1 MTRIRDEQFT
11 DPGRTAR
18 PVWLGE
24 RMRSPSHTGP
34 SRGITDVVRRIT
46 NVVRGITNVVRGAVP
61 TGALDSGLTRL
72 TVAAGGAGR
81 AGRHAVVG
89 LPYPMPSHL

>member
-18 PVWLGE
+18 PVWLGG
-24 RMRSPSHTGP
+24 RQRAPSHTGP
-34 SRGITDVVRRIT
+34 SRGITD
-46 NVVRGITNVVRGAVP
+46 VVRGITNVVRGAVP

>member
-34 SRGITDVVRRIT
+34 SRGITD
-46 NVVRGITNVVRGAVP
+46 VVRGITNVVRGAVP